1 MKSLTI
7 GTKGYLEQF
16 RCCLEDKLE
25 PLRKLG
31 VEINLTEESKG
42 NITFLGCSI
51 HNTTISNSDYEKIAV
66 RQIALA
72 LATYIVDVLE
82 KSLIEKSIKNF
93 YSTLSEKEQ
102 NKLYIKSL
110 EIIKHKNKVYKRDEM
125 IKANI
130 GEKLIDY
137 LEKQWQINIEGFIR
151 FRLQDYMDSLLE
163 VIGEAQEE
171 LNIEKEYNDFIKLL
185 RYFVDIQE
193 PKISEAHLIKKD
205 GKYLILGDD
214 LEIITEENY
223 KDANGCDGIISS
235 LVTYAP
241 KKIVIHIKDFYFDD
255 EVLTTVNSIF
265 DEKVVLCLGCNHCAD
280 TVDTIEKSGEEI
292 KTT

>member
-7 GTKGYLEQF
+7 GTKRYLEQF
-16 RCCLEDKLE
+16 RYCLEDKLE
-25 PLRKLG
+25 PLRQLG
-31 VEINLTEESKG
+31 MEINLTEESKG

-51 HNTTISNSDYEKIAV
+51 HNTTISNHDYEKIAV
-66 RQIALA
+66 KQIAFA

-82 KSLIEKSIKNF
+82 KPLLEKNIKNF
-93 YSTLSEKEQ
+93 YPTLSEKEQ

-110 EIIKHKNKVYKRDEM
+110 EIIKQKNKVFKRDET
-125 IKANI
+125 IKADI
-130 GEKLIDY
+130 AEKLIEY
-137 LEKQWQINIEGFIR
+137 FEKQWQINIEGFIR

-163 VIGEAQEE
+163 IIQEAQEE

-193 PKISEAHLIKKD
+193 PKVNEAHLLKKG
-205 GKYLILGDD
+205 GKYLILGDNH
-214 LEIITEENY
+214 EIITEENY
-223 KDANGCDGIISS
+223 GDVNGCDGIISC

-241 KKIVIHIKDFYFDD
+241 QKIVIHIKDFYFDD

-280 TVDTIEKSGEEI
+280 PVDTMEKSNEEI

>member
-16 RCCLEDKLE
+16 KFCLEDKLE
-25 PLRKLG
+25 PLRQLG
-31 VEINLTEESKG
+31 IEINLTEESKG

-51 HNTTISNSDYEKIAV
+51 HNTTISNHDYEKMAV
-66 RQIALA
+66 KQIAFA

-82 KSLIEKSIKNF
+82 KPLLEKNIKSF

-110 EIIKHKNKVYKRDEM
+110 EIIKQKNKVFKRDET
-125 IKANI
+125 IKTNI
-130 GEKLIDY
+130 AEKLIDY
-137 LEKQWQINIEGFIR
+137 FDKQWQINIEGFIR

-163 VIGEAQEE
+163 IIKEAQEE

-193 PKISEAHLIKKD
+193 PKINEAHLMKK
-205 GKYLILGDD
+205 GAKYLVLGDNY
-214 LEIITEENY
+214 EVITEENY
-223 KDANGCDGIISS
+223 GDINGCDGIISC

-241 KKIVIHIKDFYFDD
+241 KKILIHIKDFYFDD

-265 DEKVVLCLGCNHCAD
+265 DEKVVLCLGCNHCAES
-280 TVDTIEKSGEEI
+280 VDTSEEI
-292 KTT
+292 KKT